1 MRLLPFAL
9 LLLAVPARADDVAGV
24 VVTGEATLQ
33 PPLIAQIEGWLRQHG
48 HSVIASP
55 LEPDAINTL
64 IDCFVIEDQGCAR
77 NLVEKR
83 AKSPTIVFAR
93 VEVTPNQADGTRDA
107 TITAYWFEKGHD
119 AFSDRRVCMRCT
131 EQTLRVAADD
141 LMQSLA
147 YHATITHDQL
157 PAAPPTGHIAVTP
170 PTPAGDAA
178 SSHDDQQS
186 QSPLVP
192 YTLVGVGGA
201 AMITGVV
208 LLAINQSPSSTGVEQ
223 PTYRDTEG
231 TGIVFLAAGAVS
243 AGVGVYLWLHQRAS
257 SEPVVAVAP
266 GGGYVG
272 WAGRF

>member
-1 MRLLPFAL
+1 MRLLPLAL
-9 LLLAVPARADDVAGV
+9 LLLAVPARADDIAGV

-48 HSVIASP
+48 HGVIASP

-93 VEVTPNQADGTRDA
+93 VEVTPNQSDGTRDA

-157 PAAPPTGHIAVTP
+157 PAAPPTGHLAPTP
-170 PTPAGDAA
+170 PPPATPAPDT
-178 SSHDDQQS
+178 STRDDQS
-186 QSPLVP
+186 RSVPLVP
-192 YTLVGVGGA
+192 YTLIGVGGA
-201 AMITGVV
+201 AIV
-208 LLAINQSPSSTGVEQ
+208 TGVEQ
-223 PTYRDTEG
+223 PTYRDTEA

-257 SEPVVAVAP
+257 SAPVVAVAP